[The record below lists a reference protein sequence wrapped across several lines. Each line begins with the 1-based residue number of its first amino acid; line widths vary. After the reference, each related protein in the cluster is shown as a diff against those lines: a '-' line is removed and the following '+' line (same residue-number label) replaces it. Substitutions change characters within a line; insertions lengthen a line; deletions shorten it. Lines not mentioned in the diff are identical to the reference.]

1 MIVEPITSTFFEAR
15 CAQDVDAMLRRL
27 EELGPNFKVKKH
39 GDDATYDT
47 ETSTVL
53 NESSF
58 EGQDEA
64 SVGAPV
70 SDVSSDQEEHDH
82 RKTATEQDDEDD
94 EDDDDDDEYDEF
106 ELDGKP
112 VQFVNM
118 GVKTENVL
126 PPKDELRTLSNDE
139 LLELLEQMRLRLA
152 KSVVELSGE
161 RFLRRKKEKTLEKLA
176 KELCKRMKEGDMK
189 ENQIR
194 NVSSKL
200 CMVLTSKLNIM
211 TSHHL
216 LPHSSAAHVHSEKDY
231 RDVGR
236 GQTG

>member
-1 MIVEPITSTFFEAR
+1 MIVEPTTSTFFEAR

-27 EELGPNFKVKKH
+27 EELGPNFKVDKH

-82 RKTATEQDDEDD
+82 RKAATEQDEEEEDD
-94 EDDDDDDEYDEF
+94 EDDDDEF
-106 ELDGKP
+106 ELGGKP

-118 GVKTENVL
+118 GLKMEDAL
-126 PPKDELRTLSNDE
+126 PHKDELRKLSNDE

-161 RFLRRKKEKTLEKLA
+161 RFIRRKKEKTLEKLA
-176 KELCKRMKEGDMK
+176 KELCKRVKEGDMK

-194 NVSSKL
+194 NVCASM
-200 CMVLTSKLNIM
+200 CIV
-211 TSHHL
+211 
-216 LPHSSAAHVHSEKDY
+216 
-231 RDVGR
+231 
-236 GQTG
+236 